1 VTRVVP
7 AALVALFVG
16 IGSWMDRDIAEAG
29 RPRGILVAD
38 LHVHPFPGDG
48 TLTIGQLQRE
58 AQRRGLDVIAVS
70 GHNNRVA
77 LDLAR
82 AAGGLAGDVIV
93 LESQE
98 LTAPEF
104 HMIAVGV
111 REMID
116 WRLSVP
122 EAVRAIHAQGG
133 AAIAAHPAPLTWKP
147 MDAASLRALDGV
159 EVAHPMT
166 DTFPATRRH
175 LDRFFGQVRAV
186 NPDAAPIGS
195 TDFHAGAPIGLCRT
209 YLLTEDRSATGVVE
223 AIRRG
228 RTVAADQD
236 GRLFGAA
243 DHVTIVQAHLAEPGQ
258 ALRPVAV
265 HHKLLALGALLSLA
279 AVTISSRRKS
289 RSNTAQHGSAWC

>member
-1 VTRVVP
+1 VVTRVVA
-7 AALVALFVG
+7 AALFILFVG
-16 IGSWMDRDIAEAG
+16 IGSWADRDIAEAG
-29 RPRGILVAD
+29 RPRGVLVAD

-48 TLTIGQLQRE
+48 ALTIAQLQRE
-58 AQRRGLDVIAVS
+58 AQRRGLDAIAVS

-82 AAGGLAGDVIV
+82 AAGGVAGDVIV

-133 AAIAAHPAPLTWKP
+133 VAIAAHPAPLTWKP
-147 MDAASLRALDGV
+147 LDDASLRALDGV

-166 DTFPATRRH
+166 DTFPSSRRD
-175 LDRFFGQVRAV
+175 LDRFFEQVRAV

-195 TDFHAGAPIGLCRT
+195 TDFHATAPIGLCRT
-209 YLLTEDRSATGVVE
+209 YLLTDDRSAAGAIE

-236 GRLFGAA
+236 GHLFGAA
-243 DHVTIVQAHLAEPGQ
+243 DHVANVEASLAGQ
-258 ALRPVAV
+258 GPRSVSV

-279 AVTISSRRKS
+279 AGTISSRRTP
-289 RSNTAQHGSAWC
+289 RLHAAQHGSGWY